1 MSVETAKEV
10 KEKRVQV
17 MGKELGLLYD
27 ALYNEILWIKI
38 KWMEFEELYGYGANR
53 IEIMN
58 KSAPFFF
65 FVVEKVLWND
75 IILGIARITDN
86 QIVAREKTVTI
97 ISLKFFSAELY
108 LEGLKSHR
116 GSLSLLYRVRD
127 GLKRDDEVRNR
138 KLNGTT
144 TEDDF
149 AHQPI

>member
-86 QIVAREKTVTI
+86 QIVGTKENGNY
-97 ISLKFFSAELY
+97 Y
-108 LEGLKSHR
+108 L
-116 GSLSLLYRVRD
+116 
-127 GLKRDDEVRNR
+127 
-138 KLNGTT
+138 
-144 TEDDF
+144 
-149 AHQPI
+149 P